1 MPAFFPHVP
10 HDLKLEEPAA
20 FRRLSFS
27 LVEMATVTGVVLR
40 LLRALAHGATGW
52 VWALAWSALV
62 LVLLLMST
70 AHLANFTVRQWAW
83 RAPAFGAI
91 EAAAAMLTSV
101 VLIAIGRE
109 PLGTARATWHD
120 WPRMA
125 LQTLGSSLLLVSVW
139 ALLLAAVVVV
149 VRRVLARRV
158 WREHAASHPHGQPPA
173 GS

>member
-27 LVEMATVTGVVLR
+27 LVEMAAVTGVVLR
-40 LLRALAHGATGW
+40 LLRALSHGASGW
-52 VWALAWSALV
+52 GYVVAWSALL
-62 LVLLLMST
+62 LVLLLMAT

-91 EAAAAMLTSV
+91 QAVAAMLTSLL
-101 VLIAIGRE
+101 LIAIGRE

-120 WPRMA
+120 WPGMA
-125 LQTLGSSLLLVSVW
+125 VRTLGLSLGIVSVW

-149 VRRVLARRV
+149 VRRVMARRV
-158 WREHAASHPHGQPPA
+158 WREHAASHPHGPPPA
-173 GS
+173 GD